1 MRYNQFAKSR
11 FKEKEYEK
19 FFYARA
25 SFSDVRNRWIN
36 EAES

>member
-1 MRYNQFAKSR
+1 MKIGFDEVMGLQCKSG

-25 SFSDVRNRWIN
+25 SFSDIRNR
-36 EAES
+36 

>member
-1 MRYNQFAKSR
+1 METIRYNQLGKLG

-25 SFSDVRNRWIN
+25 SFSDIRNR
-36 EAES
+36 